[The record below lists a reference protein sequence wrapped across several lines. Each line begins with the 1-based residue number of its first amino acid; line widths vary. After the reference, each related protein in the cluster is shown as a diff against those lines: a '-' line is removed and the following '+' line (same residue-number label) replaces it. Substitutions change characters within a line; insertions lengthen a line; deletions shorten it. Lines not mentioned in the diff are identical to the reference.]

1 MLKPHYSRQKII
13 YNKTFKIENY
23 FKTWDSKEKVG

>member
-1 MLKPHYSRQKII
+1 MSLLKLFYSKD
-13 YNKTFKIENY
+13 FLLLSHKIENY